1 MTLQQFLR
9 ILQARYK
16 AVLLTFIA
24 TVSLAVGLSLWL
36 PKQYTASAAVVVDVK
51 SPDPVSGLMLQG
63 MVAPSYMATQV
74 DIIKSDRV
82 AKKVVK
88 LLDMTSSA
96 AIQRQWQDATQE
108 KGDLVDW
115 LSNLLQKHLDVRP
128 ARDSNVID
136 ISYTGTDPVFSATV
150 ANAFAQAY
158 MDVNLELRVAPA
170 RQYAK
175 FFEEQTK
182 TARDRLESAQKALSA
197 YQQANGITSTD
208 ERLDF
213 ETAKLNETSS
223 QLTGLQG
230 QTTDSQSKRGS
241 EQADTVAEVMQ
252 SPVINGL
259 KTEIARVQ
267 AKLNE
272 SNVNLGKNHPQTQ
285 STEAEL
291 ASLNLQLDAETRKV
305 TRAIETTYQ
314 IGKQREAQ
322 LKAALAAQKTRVLS
336 LNKQRDELNVL
347 RRDIE
352 SAQRAFEQVSQ
363 RASQSNIESR
373 ANQTNIAVLNPA
385 VAPALPSRPQVVLN
399 ILVSIFLGAGLGV
412 ALALILE
419 LSNRRV
425 RSTEDLSLSLG
436 LPILGSIAHTGART

>member
-82 AKKVVK
+82 AKNVVK
-88 LLDMTSSA
+88 LLDMTSSP

>member
-16 AVLLTFIA
+16 AVLLTFIV
-24 TVSLAVGLSLWL
+24 TVALAVGLSLWL

-82 AKKVVK
+82 AKNVVK
-88 LLDMTSSA
+88 LLDMASSPV
-96 AIQRQWQDATQE
+96 IQRQWQEATQE
-108 KGDLVDW
+108 KGELVDW

-136 ISYTGTDPVFSATV
+136 ISYTGTDPAFSATV

-182 TARDRLESAQKALSA
+182 TARDRLEAAQKALSA

-230 QTTDSQSKRGS
+230 QTTDSQSKRS
-241 EQADTVAEVMQ
+241 SDQADTVAEVMQ

-291 ASLNLQLDAETRKV
+291 ASLHNQLEAETRKV

-314 IGKQREAQ
+314 VGKQREAQ
-322 LKAALAAQKTRVLS
+322 LKAALAAQKARVLS

-352 SAQRAFEQVSQ
+352 SAQ

-385 VAPALPSRPQVVLN
+385 VAPALPSRPQVLLN
-399 ILVSIFLGAGLGV
+399 IMVSIFLGAALGV
-412 ALALILE
+412 GLALVLE
-419 LSNRRV
+419 LANRRV
-425 RSTEDLSLSLG
+425 RSTDDLSLSLG
-436 LPILGSIAHTGART
+436 LPILGSIARTGARA